1 MSKIISLSSDAMR
14 KLNTPQILKSGLC
27 VTWVASVLLLIAT
40 ITGVQSQR
48 HAIKTVG
55 KDATPS
61 IVTAQRLKDAMA
73 GMDAYVAN
81 ELLFASGKNL
91 DAVAGYEERREQVAI
106 RLVAAAENITYGEKE
121 EKPLEDMQ
129 RGVGDYIAK
138 VQQARDFHAQGNTA
152 AALNAYRQAADIM
165 DDKLLR
171 SADTLDSVNSIELER
186 TYKEEKFNSVRS
198 IFLVLVSGIFLLT
211 VLVALQLFLSQRM
224 RRTIN
229 PWLLG
234 ATVLALIFF
243 GYTIQ
248 SFISVSHDLK
258 VAKEDA
264 FESMHALREAR
275 AFYYRANADQSRYLL
290 DLQNAAK
297 HQQAFLDKIAKVAKL
312 PPGQNF
318 ETVRVA
324 SAQGNKVDGFTGL
337 IADELN
343 NTTFNGERTAALAN
357 LSALDNYLT
366 IDNQIRQLQDSGRH
380 QEAINLLTLVNT
392 DRKDQPAGAF
402 PQLKLAN
409 QKVFDIN
416 QKAFDEAIAQS
427 FMAVDGFEV
436 IAPVAVGAIA
446 VLTLLGLLPRLKEYS
461 H

>member
-1 MSKIISLSSDAMR
+1 MSKIISVSSDAMR
-14 KLNTPQILKSGLC
+14 KLNTPQILRFGLY

-48 HAIKTVG
+48 QAIKTVG

-81 ELLFASGKNL
+81 ELLFESGKNQ

-106 RLVAAAENITYGEKE
+106 RLVAAAENITYGQKE

-129 RGVGDYIAK
+129 RGIGDYIAK

-152 AALNAYRQAADIM
+152 AALNTYRGAADIM
-165 DDKLLR
+165 DDQLLPAANKL
-171 SADTLDSVNSIELER
+171 DIVNLIELER
-186 TYKEEKFNSVRS
+186 TYKEEKFNSFRS
-198 IFLVLVSGIFLLT
+198 IFFVIVSGIFLLS

-234 ATVLALIFF
+234 ATAIALIFF
-243 GYTIQ
+243 AYTIH
-248 SFISVSHDLK
+248 SFSSVSQALK

-264 FESMHALREAR
+264 FNSMHALREAR
-275 AFYYRANADQSRYLL
+275 AFYYSANGDQSRYLL
-290 DLQNAAK
+290 DSQNAK
-297 HQQAFLDKIAKVAKL
+297 KYEDAFFKKIAQVAKL

-318 ETVRVA
+318 ESLKVA
-324 SAQGNKVDGFTGL
+324 ITQGNKVDEFTGL
-337 IADELN
+337 MADELN
-343 NTTFNGERTAALAN
+343 NTTFDGERFAALAN
-357 LSALDNYLT
+357 LSALSNYLT
-366 IDNQIRQLQDSGRH
+366 IDSQIRQLQNSGKH
-380 QEAINLLTLVNT
+380 QEAINLLTIVNT
-392 DRKDQPAGAF
+392 DKKDQPAGAF
-402 PQLKLAN
+402 PKLKLAN

-436 IAPVAVGAIA
+436 IAPVAVGTIA
-446 VLTLLGLLPRLKEYS
+446 VLTLFGLLPRLKEYS
-461 H
+461 Q